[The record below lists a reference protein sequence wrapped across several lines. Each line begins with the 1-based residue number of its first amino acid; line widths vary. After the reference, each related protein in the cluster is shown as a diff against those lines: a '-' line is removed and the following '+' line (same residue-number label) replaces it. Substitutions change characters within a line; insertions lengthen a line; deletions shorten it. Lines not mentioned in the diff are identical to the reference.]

1 MTLTPRRGPRPTT
14 SDEGPHRQVDQLS
27 PAALWGELVL
37 AATTIDGV
45 REGHSSVSPATS
57 RALFLDGLD
66 RTTVPATSLAAPEQ
80 RLEPVHLHGV
90 TDTSLHLCLPRAR
103 AEEVCAA
110 GWGEP
115 HQYADHA
122 TEIMVYG
129 PRDADE
135 LAVVLGL
142 VRESLDSARAAATR

>member
-1 MTLTPRRGPRPTT
+1 M
-14 SDEGPHRQVDQLS
+14 
-27 PAALWGELVL
+27 
-37 AATTIDGV
+37 
-45 REGHSSVSPATS
+45 SPATS

-66 RTTVPATSLAAPEQ
+66 RTTVPATSLAAPDQ

>member
-1 MTLTPRRGPRPTT
+1 M
-14 SDEGPHRQVDQLS
+14 
-27 PAALWGELVL
+27 
-37 AATTIDGV
+37 
-45 REGHSSVSPATS
+45 
-57 RALFLDGLD
+57 FLDGLD
-66 RTTVPATSLAAPEQ
+66 RTPHPETSLATPDQ

-90 TDTSLHLCLPRAR
+90 RDTSLHLCLPRAR
-103 AEEVCAA
+103 AEEVCAT

-142 VRESLDSARAAATR
+142 VRESLDVARALASR